1 MLRESPRLM
10 IVDDDPVTCDLL
22 CEVFQKEGFE
32 TRFEQSSAA
41 ALSALELYA
50 PDVVLSDIRMGSRH
64 DGLTLL
70 TEIRR
75 GHPATPV
82 VLMTAFG
89 SIDTAVL
96 AVREGAYDYIS
107 KPFLMDEV
115 VSTVRRALNAS
126 SSSPHSSSIEDT
138 EEAAA
143 RVSLVGRNPAMLEIY
158 KVIGRV
164 ADAKAPVLILG
175 ESGTGKELVARAIH
189 SQGKRHNAPFVA
201 INCGALTETL
211 LESELFGHLKGS
223 FTGAVNNKR
232 GIFEQAEDGTVFL
245 DEVSETSAALQVKL
259 LRVLQEKEIIP
270 VGGVG
275 AVSVRARV
283 VAATNAN
290 LNKLCDIG
298 LFRRDL
304 FFRLN
309 VITLSLP
316 PLRERPDDLPL
327 LVSHLIRKH
336 TPDGEVPAIVEE
348 AALARL
354 AAHSWPGNVRELENV
369 IERAITLKRDGPIT
383 VDDLGPLVVD
393 NEPAAFATTSVD
405 VAGADPARIQT
416 LDELERDHL
425 TRVLTITAGN
435 KKRTAELLGINR
447 RTLYRMIERFGLE
460 NNERNQL

>member
-1 MLRESPRLM
+1 MLGESPRVM

-22 CEVFQKEGFE
+22 CEVFRKEGFV

-41 ALSALELYA
+41 ALSALDLYE
-50 PDVVLSDIRMGSRH
+50 PDVVLSDIRMGSRN
-64 DGLTLL
+64 DGLDLL
-70 TEIRR
+70 TEIRH
-75 GHPATPV
+75 GHPAMPV

-89 SIDTAVL
+89 SIDTAVI
-96 AVREGAYDYIS
+96 AVRQGAFDYIS
-107 KPFLMDEV
+107 KPFMMDEV
-115 VSTVRRALNAS
+115 VSTVRRALTAS
-126 SSSPHSSSIEDT
+126 SSASNSLTIDDT

-143 RVSLVGRNPAMLEIY
+143 RISLVGRNPRMLEIY

-201 INCGALTETL
+201 VNCGALTETL

-245 DEVSETSAALQVKL
+245 DEISETSPALQVKL
-259 LRVLQEKEIIP
+259 LRVLQEKEIVP

-275 AVSVRARV
+275 PVSVRARV
-283 VAATNAN
+283 VAATNSN
-290 LNKLCDIG
+290 LDKLCHVG

-309 VITLSLP
+309 VINLSLP
-316 PLRERPDDLPL
+316 PLRERLDDLPL
-327 LVSHLIRKH
+327 LASYLIRKH
-336 TPDGEVPAIVEE
+336 TPEGEVPATLEE
-348 AALARL
+348 AALNRL
-354 AAHSWPGNVRELENV
+354 AAYSWPGNVRELENV

-383 VDDLGPLVVD
+383 AGDLGPLVLD
-393 NEPAAFATTSVD
+393 NERADFAPASVAA
-405 VAGADPARIQT
+405 VAAADPTNIQT
-416 LDELERDHL
+416 LDELEREHL
-425 TRVLTITAGN
+425 TRVLTMTAGN
-435 KKRTAELLGINR
+435 KKRAAEVLGINR

-460 NNERNQL
+460 INDRN

>member
-1 MLRESPRLM
+1 MLAESPRVM

-22 CEVFQKEGFE
+22 SEVFRKEGFI

-41 ALSALELYA
+41 ALSAFDIYE
-50 PDVVLSDIRMGSRH
+50 PDVVLSDIRMGSRN
-64 DGLTLL
+64 DGLNLL

-75 GHPATPV
+75 EHPATPV

-96 AVREGAYDYIS
+96 AVRQGAYDYIS
-107 KPFLMDEV
+107 KPFMMDEV
-115 VSTVRRALNAS
+115 VSTVRRALTAS
-126 SSSPHSSSIEDT
+126 SSSSHSDSIEDT

-143 RVSLVGRNPAMLEIY
+143 RVSLVGRNPRMLEIY

-201 INCGALTETL
+201 VNCGALTETL

-245 DEVSETSAALQVKL
+245 DEISETSPALQVKL
-259 LRVLQEKEIIP
+259 LRVLQEKEIVP

-275 AVSVRARV
+275 PVSVRARV
-283 VAATNAN
+283 VAATNSN
-290 LNKLCDIG
+290 LNKLCNVG

-309 VITLSLP
+309 VISLSLP
-316 PLRERPDDLPL
+316 PLRERLDDLPL

-336 TPDGEVPAIVEE
+336 TPDGGVPATVEE
-348 AALARL
+348 AALNRL
-354 AAHSWPGNVRELENV
+354 AGYSWPGNVRELENV

-383 VDDLGPLVVD
+383 AADLGSLVLD
-393 NEPAAFATTSVD
+393 NERADFAPAPVVS
-405 VAGADPARIQT
+405 AGADPTRIQT

-435 KKRTAELLGINR
+435 KKRAAELLGINR
-447 RTLYRMIERFGLE
+447 RTLYRMLERFGLE
-460 NNERNQL
+460 TNERS